1 MNEQE
6 AIEQLQGEYLATNGA
21 ETPARVRYHNEA
33 LDTAIAALKE
43 VQEYHATGRT
53 PSMVRALQ
61 TAYIRAKKRLD
72 EYIAIG
78 TPEQCREAMNKQ
90 MRLPVNNQEG
100 DSYYFL
106 TGDCPVCGYRMI
118 ARGNYCINCG
128 QRLSY
133 KDASTAEIINNI
145 IRGKNNHPLATLAM
159 ETGIDHIVE
168 VSKKEGEDE

>member
-1 MNEQE
+1 MNEKE

-61 TAYIRAKKRLD
+61 VAYIRAKKRLD
-72 EYIAIG
+72 KYIAIG
-78 TPEQCREAMNKQ
+78 TPEQCIEAIHKQ

-106 TGDCPVCGYRMI
+106 TGNCPVCGFRMI
-118 ARGNYCINCG
+118 TRENYCINCG

-133 KDASTAEIINNI
+133 KDASTAEMINNI
-145 IRGKNNHPLATLAM
+145 IRAKNNHPLATLSM
-159 ETGIDHIVE
+159 ETGIVHIVE
-168 VSKKEGEDE
+168 VSKKDGEDE

>member
-33 LDTAIAALKE
+33 LDTAIAALNE

-61 TAYIRAKKRLD
+61 AAYIRAKKRLD
-72 EYIAIG
+72 KYIAIG
-78 TPEQCREAMNKQ
+78 TPEQCIEAIYKQ

-106 TGDCPVCGYRMI
+106 TGNCPVCGFRMI

-133 KDASTAEIINNI
+133 KDASTAEMINNI
-145 IRGKNNHPLATLAM
+145 IRAKNNHPLATLSM
-159 ETGIDHIVE
+159 ETGIVHIVE
-168 VSKKEGEDE
+168 VSKKEGKDE

>member
-6 AIEQLQGEYLATNGA
+6 AIEQLQGEYLATNGT

-53 PSMVRALQ
+53 PGMVRALQ
-61 TAYIRAKKRLD
+61 VAYIRAKKRLD
-72 EYIAIG
+72 KYIAIG
-78 TPEQCREAMNKQ
+78 TPEQCIEAIHKQ

-106 TGDCPVCGYRMI
+106 TGNCPVCGFRMI
-118 ARGNYCINCG
+118 TRENYCINCG

-133 KDASTAEIINNI
+133 KDASTAEMINNI
-145 IRGKNNHPLATLAM
+145 IRAKNNHPFAALAM
-159 ETGIDHIVE
+159 KTWVDHIVE
-168 VSKKEGEDE
+168 VSKKDGEDE